1 MQQHPLLPLDIPVGT
16 ILDHTTEGI
25 YVTDLD
31 CRILFWNAAAER
43 ITGWKSEEVVGRPC
57 SEDILMHVDHQGR
70 RLCEPGRCPLH
81 RSMTA
86 DESSGSPILLYAN
99 TPGGQRV
106 PVSVSVA
113 PLHDQEGK
121 VVGGVEVFRDERENL
136 LNLERARM
144 VQRHVLPQDLPR
156 GEVCFA
162 ALYRPLDQV
171 GGDYYNVR
179 TLNDGRHAFM
189 LADVTGHGISAALNT
204 MTLNALWHRYGRLLV
219 EPGRFLT
226 RLNQEVAQ
234 LFTGDNFATAVVG
247 VVDPAS
253 GRLVYGSAGHP
264 APLWRHRDG
273 EVGQLPALD
282 PPLGMEE
289 NNRYHKDEVV
299 LERGELLLLY
309 SDGAL
314 EAENPQGEPFGM
326 LRLVELVRRQKRPS
340 PEDLL
345 AGMEQ
350 ALTGHRQSSLFQD
363 DLTLLALARVAPPP
377 A

>member
-1 MQQHPLLPLDIPVGT
+1 MKRHPLLPFDLPPGA

-43 ITGWKSEEVVGRPC
+43 ITGWKAEEVVGRPC

-86 DESSGSPILLYAN
+86 GEPGGAPILLYAN
-99 TPGGQRV
+99 TKWGRRV

-113 PLHDQEGK
+113 PLHDREGK
-121 VVGGVEVFRDERENL
+121 VVGGVEVFRDESENL
-136 LNLERARM
+136 LNLERARL
-144 VQRHVLPQDLPR
+144 VQRHVLPQELPQD
-156 GEVCFA
+156 EVRFA

-179 TLNDGRHAFM
+179 TLPDGRHAFM

-219 EPGRFLT
+219 EPGRFLS
-226 RLNQEVAQ
+226 RLNQEVGQ
-234 LFTGDNFATAVVG
+234 LFTGDNFATAFVG
-247 VVDPAS
+247 VVDPDS

-264 APLWRHRDG
+264 APLWRHRGG
-273 EVGQLPALD
+273 EVEQLVALD
-282 PPLGMEE
+282 PPLGMKPDD
-289 NNRYHKDEVV
+289 RYHRDEVV
-299 LERGELLLLY
+299 LERGELILLY

-314 EAENPQGEPFGM
+314 EAENPDGEPFGM
-326 LRLVELVRRQKRPS
+326 HRLMDLVKEGRPRFL
-340 PEDLL
+340 DALL
-345 AGMEQ
+345 AKVER
-350 ALTGHRQSSLFQD
+350 ALGHHHQSSLFDD
-363 DLTLLALARVAPPP
+363 DLTLLALGRGNKGAA
-377 A
+377 